1 MQVQAAYQVS
11 AALVFLFG
19 TIATWRIL
27 LRWRSMNSQGK
38 TLWMQSWS
46 WSRIVGL
53 MAVLLLVTML
63 VPVPNYE
70 STILPEVEPSL
81 LAILLNLFAKLS
93 SLIVLPIIWFWWC
106 DQPPRQSRTLM
117 YVVMVWMSICVAP
130 WQNRQFIQLDIST
143 HASVLAQSEPA
154 PGLIIW
160 SERFEGHDGTWA
172 LRRGMTT
179 FDMSVGQWLT
189 SVAIALFL
197 VGLSTGVY
205 VIVKRVG
212 NSADKS
218 IP

>member
-1 MQVQAAYQVS
+1 MSNTFPLIRRLAVLVVLFLGVACATSLIAAVFAGAAAWCAFYGTPFMQVQAAYQVS

-93 SLIVLPIIWFWWC
+93 SLIVLPIIWFW
-106 DQPPRQSRTLM
+106 RAEA
-117 YVVMVWMSICVAP
+117 VA
-130 WQNRQFIQLDIST
+130 
-143 HASVLAQSEPA
+143 
-154 PGLIIW
+154 G
-160 SERFEGHDGTWA
+160 
-172 LRRGMTT
+172 
-179 FDMSVGQWLT
+179 
-189 SVAIALFL
+189 
-197 VGLSTGVY
+197 
-205 VIVKRVG
+205 
-212 NSADKS
+212 
-218 IP
+218 